1 MAQAGAFIIFGLTGF
16 NSPVLTKGIGETRIN
31 IPSTAKSNL
40 RRALDM
46 IGINESTLFPEI
58 DKAAN
63 VIIRRYID
71 K

>member
-1 MAQAGAFIIFGLTGF
+1 VAQAGAFIIYGLTGF
-16 NSPVLTKGIGETRIN
+16 NSPALTRGIEETRIN

-40 RRALDM
+40 RKALDM

-63 VIIRRYID
+63 VIIRKYND